1 MIRLMTMSLWN
12 AVWKPLKC
20 ASHVSEVGRVAVRDS
35 NIHVYSL
42 YGLGFGSDVTIVV
55 RLDEPTDRTTAGGRV
70 AALYNR

>member
-1 MIRLMTMSLWN
+1 MMMSLWN

-20 ASHVSEVGRVAVRDS
+20 VSHVSEVGRVGVRDS
-35 NIHVYSL
+35 NVYVYSL

-70 AALYNR
+70 EALYNR